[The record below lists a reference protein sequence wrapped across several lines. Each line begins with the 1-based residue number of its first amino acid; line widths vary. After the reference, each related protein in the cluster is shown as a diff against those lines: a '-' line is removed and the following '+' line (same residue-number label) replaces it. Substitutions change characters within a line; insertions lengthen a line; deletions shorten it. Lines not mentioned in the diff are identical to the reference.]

1 MGLKNFFNKS
11 VVIRR
16 LETVSGYKKNFVA
29 TGTIDAH
36 IQRLTDEDSFQLYGA
51 LGGTHKL
58 WCDVAED
65 IQAGDR
71 MMDPDGEEYDV
82 IATNKQDY
90 GCNVHLEV
98 ILKKYHA
105 GD

>member
-1 MGLKNFFNKS
+1 MSLINFFNKS

-16 LETVSGYKKNFVA
+16 LETTSGYKKNFVA

-36 IQRLTDEDSFQLYGA
+36 IQRLTDEDSFHLYGA

-58 WCDVAED
+58 WCDVATNLL
-65 IQAGDR
+65 AGDR
-71 MMDPDGEEYDV
+71 VIDPNGIEYDV
-82 IATNKQDY
+82 VAVNKQDF
-90 GCNVHLEV
+90 GMNIHLEV

-105 GD
+105 GN

>member
-1 MGLKNFFNKS
+1 MSLINFFNKS

-16 LETVSGYKKNFVA
+16 LESVTGYKKNFVS

-36 IQRLTDEDSFQLYGA
+36 IQRLTDEDSFQIFGA

-58 WCDVAED
+58 WCDVAENLL
-65 IQAGDR
+65 AGDR
-71 MMDPDGEEYDV
+71 VVDPDGVEYDV
-82 IATNKQDY
+82 VAVNKQDY

-98 ILKKYHA
+98 ILKKYH
-105 GD
+105 D